1 MVTRRFAAALV
12 VSLLAGLGP
21 AGGAERPKEHEVKA
35 AFLYNFAKFVKW
47 PADGGPG
54 KTFVVAVLGED
65 PFGAVLDRT
74 FAGKT
79 LAERP
84 VEVRRLAVAD
94 ESADVQ
100 LLFVSA
106 SERARLPQV
115 LKALEGR
122 SVLTVG
128 ELDRFDEK
136 GGMIAFRVRDD
147 VVRFDVNLAELER
160 ARLKMS
166 SQLLRLAQRVLAPE
180 GGS

>member
-1 MVTRRFAAALV
+1 MNRRVLGLALV
-12 VSLLAGLGP
+12 SLGAATALSP
-21 AGGAERPKEHEVKA
+21 AEPPRPSEYAVKA

-47 PADGGPG
+47 PAEGGPG
-54 KTFVVAVLGED
+54 KTFVVAVLGDD

-74 FAGKT
+74 FSGKT

-84 VEVRRLAVAD
+84 VEVRRLTDGEATD
-94 ESADVQ
+94 DVQ

-115 LKALEGR
+115 LKQLEGK

-128 ELDRFDEK
+128 ELERFAER

-147 VVRFDVNLAELER
+147 VVRFDVNLAQVER

-166 SQLLRLAQRVLAPE
+166 SQLIRLAQRVLAKE

>member
-1 MVTRRFAAALV
+1 MKPLFSALALASLVAAAAA
-12 VSLLAGLGP
+12 SP
-21 AGGAERPKEHEVKA
+21 AAPPRPSEYEVKA

-47 PADGGPG
+47 PAEGGPG

-74 FAGKT
+74 FSGKT
-79 LAERP
+79 LLERP
-84 VEVRRLAVAD
+84 VEVRRLDDA
-94 ESADVQ
+94 EQIGDVQ
-100 LLFVSA
+100 MLFVGA

-115 LKALEGR
+115 LKQLEGK

-128 ELDRFDEK
+128 ELERFAER
-136 GGMIAFRVRDD
+136 GGMISFRVRDE
-147 VVRFDVNLAELER
+147 VVRFDVNLAQVER

-166 SQLLRLAQRVLAPE
+166 SQLIRLAQRVLAQE